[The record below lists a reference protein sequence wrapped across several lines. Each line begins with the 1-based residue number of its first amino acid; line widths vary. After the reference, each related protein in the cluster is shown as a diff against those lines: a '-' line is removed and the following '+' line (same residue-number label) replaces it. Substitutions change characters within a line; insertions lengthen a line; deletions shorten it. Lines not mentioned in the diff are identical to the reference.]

1 MYTVC
6 PGRQCDIRPPV
17 NEYPAP
23 GLPGQFYYALRQFE
37 QSAIRQMFFTDLYE
51 IHAPFQDTPN
61 ACKEGR
67 SSELAAVGN
76 VIKKGPFIG
85 KKGLSRVS

>member
-1 MYTVC
+1 MHTVC

-17 NEYPAP
+17 NEYPAM
-23 GLPGQFYYALRQFE
+23 GLPGQLYYALCQFE
-37 QSAIRQMFFTDLYE
+37 QSAIGQMFFTDLYE

-67 SSELAAVGN
+67 SSELATVGN
-76 VIKKGPFIG
+76 VIKQGPFTCKKGP
-85 KKGLSRVS
+85 LRVS